1 MPNRNSPIYRGLDH
15 ICRVLTLLAMLMLAL
30 MTVLVVGQV
39 ILRNF
44 FDLGLPWADEL
55 SRVSNIALVFFVVP
69 ALMLHNRHIAIDL
82 LYSALRPRGKAILR
96 TANYILITAFSGV
109 FLFAL
114 YKFLLRA
121 GKFSTPSMGLS
132 NLVVYAP
139 AVIAIVLLA
148 AVAIY
153 RLVTGTEP
161 VAHHEEADDNDDED
175 DSDDNN
181 DAIDTDA
188 TIAVSREEPRP

>member
-1 MPNRNSPIYRGLDH
+1 MPNRNSPIYRGLNH

-55 SRVSNIALVFFVVP
+55 SRISNIALVFFVAP

-96 TANYILITAFSGV
+96 VANYILITAFSGV
-109 FLFAL
+109 FLFSL
-114 YKFLLRA
+114 YTFLLRA

-139 AVIAIVLLA
+139 AVIGIVLLT

-153 RLVTGTEP
+153 RLVTDSEP
-161 VAHHEEADDNDDED
+161 AAHHEEADSPD
-175 DSDDNN
+175 
-181 DAIDTDA
+181 DTDNAA
-188 TIAVSREEPRP
+188 TFAASREEPRP